1 METKLSKIISA
12 LESLIEDPAKGLPE
26 EVFLFI
32 TSITPMVNVDLLIK
46 NEKKQ
51 TLLTWRNDDQHTPGW
66 HIPGGVIRYK
76 EKASDRIEAVAMNE
90 LGARMKFKEEPVAIN
105 EIILAEL
112 KERAHFLSFLYECS
126 LASPLDE
133 NLEYKVGAP
142 EKGKWAWHDK
152 CPDNLIKVHDIYR
165 EYINN

>member
-1 METKLSKIISA
+1 MEAKLSKIISE

-51 TLLTWRNDDQHTPGW
+51 TLLTWRNDDHHPPGW

-76 EKASDRIEAVAMNE
+76 EKAPDRIEAVAMNE
-90 LGARMKFKEEPVAIN
+90 LGARIKFKEEPVAIN
-105 EIILAEL
+105 EIILDEL
-112 KERAHFLSFLYECS
+112 KERAHFISFLYECS
-126 LASPLDE
+126 LVSTLDE
-133 NLEYKVGAP
+133 NLEYKGGAP
-142 EKGKWAWHDK
+142 KNGEWAWHDK
-152 CPDNLIKVHDIYR
+152 CPDNLIEVHNIYR